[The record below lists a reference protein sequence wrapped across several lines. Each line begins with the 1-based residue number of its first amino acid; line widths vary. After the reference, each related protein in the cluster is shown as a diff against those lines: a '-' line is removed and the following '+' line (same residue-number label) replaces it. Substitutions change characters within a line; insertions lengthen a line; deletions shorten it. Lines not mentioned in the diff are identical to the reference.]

1 MAANGGLFH
10 LLKRPLTRLRRCRVT
25 LSIEPDSLRLLVVRD
40 GRAVHADM
48 EPLTPATDDGVP
60 ALDAAASALRKLL
73 AAADAPGAELVI
85 GLTGQHCLPR
95 LLRLP
100 VMDKALLKQAV
111 PNEMK
116 RDLPVPLDEIYLSWQ
131 VLGRD
136 DGHLNIFALGVPR
149 DIVDPHLAILERAGA
164 AARSMDLKPLALIRA
179 VGRPEAIIA
188 DLEPRSLDVIIVRS
202 GLPAAIRTVS
212 LRADTDTADTDT
224 MEDKIARL
232 GEELTRAVK
241 FYNDNHPSAPLP
253 ADAPA
258 FLTGTGA
265 DAATSANIVAASVG
279 HPLAP
284 LEPRLAWPEHRPLA
298 PFMANIGL
306 ALKER

>member
-1 MAANGGLFH
+1 MAVSGVLH
-10 LLKRPLTRLRRCRVT
+10 LLQRPLTRLRRSRVT
-25 LSIEPDSLRLLVVRD
+25 LSIEPDSLRLVVVRD
-40 GRAVHADM
+40 GRAVHADI
-48 EPLTPATDDGVP
+48 EPLPPAGHDGVP

-73 AAADAPGAELVI
+73 AAADAPGTALVV
-85 GLTGQHCLPR
+85 GLPGQHCLPR

-100 VMDKALLKQAV
+100 VMDGSLLKEAV

-116 RDLPVPLDEIYLSWQ
+116 RDLPVPMGEIYLSWQ
-131 VLGRD
+131 VLGRE

-164 AARSMDLKPLALIRA
+164 GARSMDLKPLALIRA

-188 DLEPRSLDVIIVRS
+188 DLEPHGLDVIIVRS

-212 LRADTDTADTDT
+212 LRADTDS

-258 FLTGTGA
+258 FLTGTLAEEAIRA
-265 DAATSANIVAASVG
+265 DVVAASVG

-284 LEPRLAWPEHRPLA
+284 LEPRVAWPPHRPLA

-306 ALKER
+306 ALKES